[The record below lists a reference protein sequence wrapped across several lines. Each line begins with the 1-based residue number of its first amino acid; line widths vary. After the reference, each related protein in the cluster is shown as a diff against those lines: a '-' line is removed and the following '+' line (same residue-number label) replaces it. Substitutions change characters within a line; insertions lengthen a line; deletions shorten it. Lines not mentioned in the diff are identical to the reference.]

1 MTTSACGWPKLSHRH
16 CSRLL
21 RLLGAVA
28 AVVSVASSAVAQS
41 GSSDPFADAPI
52 VNPRPET
59 RHSVSRPAPEPDS
72 PPAATSAAPPST
84 PGTAAEATPTSHH
97 KTWKELAQKH
107 NEERARQPQTSAS
120 STPSS
125 SAPKS
130 SMSGAL
136 SAVGALIVV
145 IGLILVLARLFRR
158 HAPLFNQSL
167 PNEVLEV
174 LGRRYLDQRQSI
186 LLLRIG
192 SRILVVGSSP
202 AGLQGIGELSDP
214 VEVDLVA
221 GMCRPIRNGQG
232 LGSSFFNLIK
242 GQTAPTAK
250 VRHAE
255 PPRRSPSPGSPAH
268 SSPPHR
274 NPPRASELVVPSE
287 SPDVPGP
294 DPAQELI
301 RRLRGGS
308 SPSAPFTDAPYA
320 GPAEVFRD

>member
-120 STPSS
+120 LTPSS

-214 VEVDLVA
+214 VEVDLIA
-221 GMCRPIRNGQG
+221 GMCRGSRNGPK
-232 LGSSFFNLIK
+232 LGTSFLSLLK
-242 GQTAPTAK
+242 GQPASQSTA
-250 VRHAE
+250 R
-255 PPRRSPSPGSPAH
+255 
-268 SSPPHR
+268 HR
-274 NPPRASELVVPSE
+274 NEPARRPEPRVSE
-287 SPDVPGP
+287 SAVENELSAARMS
-294 DPAQELI
+294 DPEQELS

-308 SPSAPFTDAPYA
+308 TPGTPSRGTQ
-320 GPAEVFRD
+320 VFRD

>member
-16 CSRLL
+16 FRRLL
-21 RLLGAVA
+21 PLLGAVA
-28 AVVSVASSAVAQS
+28 AIVAVASSAVAQS
-41 GSSDPFADAPI
+41 GSNDPFADAPI
-52 VNPRPET
+52 VNPRSET
-59 RHSVSRPAPEPDS
+59 RNSVSRPTRESVA
-72 PPAATSAAPPST
+72 PPAAASVAPSSLPE
-84 PGTAAEATPTSHH
+84 TAAEATPASHH

-107 NEERARQPQTSAS
+107 NEERARQPQTSGP

-125 SAPKS
+125 SASKS
-130 SMSGAL
+130 ATSGAVT
-136 SAVGALIVV
+136 AVGALVVV

-158 HAPLFNQSL
+158 HAPLFSQSL
-167 PNEVLEV
+167 PTEALEV

-186 LLLRIG
+186 LLLRVG

-221 GMCRPIRNGQG
+221 GMCRPTRNGQG

-242 GQTAPTAK
+242 GQAAPPADGG
-250 VRHAE
+250 RAE
-255 PPRRSPSPGSPAH
+255 PPRHSLARSR
-268 SSPPHR
+268 PPHR
-274 NPPRASELVVPSE
+274 SPPRAPETVVPAK
-287 SPDVPGP
+287 SPDVRGP
-294 DPAQELI
+294 DAQQELI

-308 SPSAPFTDAPYA
+308 SPRAPFSDAPVTGEPYA

>member
-1 MTTSACGWPKLSHRH
+1 LSHQHFR
-16 CSRLL
+16 RLL
-21 RLLGAVA
+21 PLLGAVA
-28 AVVSVASSAVAQS
+28 AIVAVASSAVAQS
-41 GSSDPFADAPI
+41 GSNDPFADAPI
-52 VNPRPET
+52 VNPRSET
-59 RHSVSRPAPEPDS
+59 RHPALRPSPEPIA
-72 PPAATSAAPPST
+72 PPAVAGA
-84 PGTAAEATPTSHH
+84 AAEAAPASHH

-107 NEERARQPQTSAS
+107 NEERARQPQTSGP

-125 SAPKS
+125 SASKS
-130 SMSGAL
+130 ATSGAVT
-136 SAVGALIVV
+136 AVGALVVV

-158 HAPLFNQSL
+158 HAPLFSQSV
-167 PNEVLEV
+167 PNEALEV

-221 GMCRPIRNGQG
+221 GMCRPTRNGQG

-242 GQTAPTAK
+242 GQTAAPAK
-250 VRHAE
+250 VGRAE
-255 PPRRSPSPGSPAH
+255 PPRRSPAQSSPAQ

-274 NPPRASELVVPSE
+274 NPTRAPEPVLASEL
-287 SPDVPGP
+287 PDVRGP
-294 DPAQELI
+294 DPEQELI

-308 SPSAPFTDAPYA
+308 SPSAPFTEAPYA